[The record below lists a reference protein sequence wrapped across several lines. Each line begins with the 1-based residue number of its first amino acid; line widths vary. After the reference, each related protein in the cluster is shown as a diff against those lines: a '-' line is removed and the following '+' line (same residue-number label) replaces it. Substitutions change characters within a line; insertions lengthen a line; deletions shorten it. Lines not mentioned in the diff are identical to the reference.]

1 METFP
6 VFPSLKHGN
15 TKHAEKIFENSI
27 YNILYIIYRLMKQ
40 VTKNGVFPVS
50 AEETVGNVSGV
61 SSVET
66 EKQLLSCCPD
76 VS

>member
-1 METFP
+1 
-6 VFPSLKHGN
+6 
-15 TKHAEKIFENSI
+15 
-27 YNILYIIYRLMKQ
+27 MKQ

-66 EKQLLSCCPD
+66 EKQLLSCCHH